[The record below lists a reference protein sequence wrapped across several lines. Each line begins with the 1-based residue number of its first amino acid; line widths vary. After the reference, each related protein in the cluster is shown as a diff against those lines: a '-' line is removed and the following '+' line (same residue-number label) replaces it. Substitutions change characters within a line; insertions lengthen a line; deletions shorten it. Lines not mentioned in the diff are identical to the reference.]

1 MNLPGEEPLRT
12 KVPVN
17 VLKIEDGRM
26 RFSSV

>member
-1 MNLPGEEPLRT
+1 LRV

-26 RFSSV
+26 RFTSVHRSRV